1 MQPGAGNIAYQEYG
15 GGEKQERRK
24 AKILVKNAQ
33 LGTGDIDKV
42 KYRGGG
48 KDKQNR
54 RKIGMRVKTVQ
65 PGAGNIGKG
74 KYDGGEEERS
84 TQTGQWQGAE

>member
-1 MQPGAGNIAYQEYG
+1 MLVKTTQLGAGG
-15 GGEKQERRK
+15 
-24 AKILVKNAQ
+24 
-33 LGTGDIDKV
+33 IDKV

-48 KDKQNR
+48 EDKQHR
-54 RKIGMRVKTVQ
+54 RKTGMRVKTVQ